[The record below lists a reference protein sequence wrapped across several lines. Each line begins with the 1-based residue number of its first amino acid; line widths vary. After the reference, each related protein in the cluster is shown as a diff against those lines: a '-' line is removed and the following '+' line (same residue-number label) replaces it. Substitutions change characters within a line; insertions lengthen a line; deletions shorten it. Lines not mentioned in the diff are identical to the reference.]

1 MSAAL
6 RPHKARPAILLQCG
20 MSGALRPQGPPISQG
35 PPHGVSKRPVAS
47 ASLLAL
53 NSVAPAALTLPP
65 PARDNTCCCR
75 ALQTAVAFARH
86 AQSRRRRHST
96 RGGLRRALSSW
107 RSTRTPL
114 AVTLHVVGRMYHP
127 SAGPP
132 SEDQRRE
139 LAPRRP
145 CLRACRQGLVA
156 IPPAL
161 SRGELG
167 EGPLSAAYCGGTR
180 IRSSRQP
187 PPLRPSADAGWS
199 GVCGARPTQTRPAV
213 QIAYEWRARAAST
226 KSAARLGSLLAT
238 PPASVSGRVGDAH

>member
-1 MSAAL
+1 MRWAAQSTVEL
-6 RPHKARPAILLQCG
+6 EEHPHAARRHVACGGRRWGACITPPPDRPR
-20 MSGALRPQGPPISQG
+20 RIS
-35 PPHGVSKRPVAS
+35 GVS
-47 ASLLAL
+47 
-53 NSVAPAALTLPP
+53 
-65 PARDNTCCCR
+65 
-75 ALQTAVAFARH
+75 
-86 AQSRRRRHST
+86 
-96 RGGLRRALSSW
+96 
-107 RSTRTPL
+107 
-114 AVTLHVVGRMYHP
+114 
-127 SAGPP
+127 
-132 SEDQRRE
+132 E